1 MINIEKYVG
10 DIYIIT
16 SINYKLLDYLK
27 KYDIIDDDYLV
38 ACTYELAKSNAR
50 LFKVGSKYIETS
62 SLRKINLNNKNS
74 DYILSDEIYDPYIGQ
89 LFVKNVRKVK
99 ELKNTLN

>member
-1 MINIEKYVG
+1 MEKYIG

-16 SINYKLLDYLK
+16 SINYKLLELLK

-38 ACTYELAKSNAR
+38 ACTYELAKNDAE
-50 LFKVGSKYIETS
+50 LLKIGFEYIETDN
-62 SLRKINLNNKNS
+62 LRKTNLNSNNNN
-74 DYILSDEIYDPYIGQ
+74 YILSNEVYDPYIGQ
-89 LFVKNVRKVK
+89 LFVNNIRKVK

>member
-1 MINIEKYVG
+1 MEKYVG

-16 SINYKLLDYLK
+16 NINYKLLELLK

-38 ACTYELAKSNAR
+38 ACTYELAKSDAE
-50 LFKVGSKYIETS
+50 LLKIGFKYIETDN
-62 SLRKINLNNKNS
+62 LRKTNLNNNNN
-74 DYILSDEIYDPYIGQ
+74 YILSNEVYDPYIGQ

>member
-1 MINIEKYVG
+1 MEKYIG

-16 SINYKLLDYLK
+16 SINYKLLELLK

-38 ACTYELAKSNAR
+38 ACTYELAKNDAE
-50 LFKVGSKYIETS
+50 LLKIGFKYIETDN
-62 SLRKINLNNKNS
+62 LRKTNLNSNNNNC
-74 DYILSDEIYDPYIGQ
+74 ILSNEVYDPYIGQ
-89 LFVKNVRKVK
+89 LFVNNIRKVK